1 MSFGFGESLLLI
13 FIFIPILVI
22 IFGYLW
28 AKKKSNESSEEI
40 PLTWFY
46 YYTYVTLPIR
56 LLIVLVNTVLSMSS
70 GNTTAVMTQILQFIL
85 IMAVLI
91 GLHKRTSWGWS
102 LNIAYLA
109 LAIAPGVY
117 SAESKDTALLSIL
130 GYGILYFLPNYI
142 YFKKRIHLFSK
153 TNIKS

>member
-1 MSFGFGESLLLI
+1 MSFGFGESLVLI

-22 IFGYLW
+22 IFGYLG

-46 YYTYVTLPIR
+46 FYTYVHLPIS
-56 LLIVLVNTVLSMSS
+56 LLIVGAGTGLSMSS
-70 GNTTAVMTQILQFIL
+70 GNTTAVMAQTLRFVL

-109 LAIAPGVY
+109 LAIARGVY
-117 SAESKDTALLSIL
+117 SAESKYTALLSIL
-130 GYGILYFLPNYI
+130 GYGALYFLPNYI

-153 TNIKS
+153 TAVNI